1 MKKDKV
7 LRRIAVWYTCWYMQQ
22 STIDQIKERIIPL
35 LKEAGVLRASLFGSY
50 VRGEQTEESDI
61 DILIE
66 FPEGKSLLDLVDL
79 EMKLE
84 QTLGRKVDVLTYN
97 SVSAYLKEYIQ
108 KDQQQIL

>member
-1 MKKDKV
+1 
-7 LRRIAVWYTCWYMQQ
+7 MQQ

-66 FPEGKSLLDLVDL
+66 FPEGKSLLDLEPISKPRFPL
-79 EMKLE
+79 
-84 QTLGRKVDVLTYN
+84 
-97 SVSAYLKEYIQ
+97 
-108 KDQQQIL
+108 

>member
-1 MKKDKV
+1 
-7 LRRIAVWYTCWYMQQ
+7 MQQ

-84 QTLGRKVDVLTYN
+84 QTLGRKVDVLTYT
-97 SVSAYLKEYIQ
+97 SVSPYLTEYIQ
-108 KDQQQIL
+108 KDQLQIL

>member
-1 MKKDKV
+1 
-7 LRRIAVWYTCWYMQQ
+7 MQQ

-84 QTLGRKVDVLTYN
+84 QTLGRKVDVLTYT
-97 SVSAYLKEYIQ
+97 SVSTYLKEYIQ
-108 KDQQQIL
+108 KDQLQIL